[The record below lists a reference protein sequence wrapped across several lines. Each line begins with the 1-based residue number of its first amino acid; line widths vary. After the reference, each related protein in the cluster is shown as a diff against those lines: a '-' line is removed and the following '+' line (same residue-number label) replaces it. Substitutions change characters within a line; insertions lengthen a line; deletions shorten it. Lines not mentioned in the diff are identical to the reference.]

1 MTKCILYRDERNGW
15 SGFEA
20 SGHAGWAEAGQDIVC
35 AAVSVL
41 TITCVNALE
50 SVCGIRPRVTG
61 GEDGRLACSLPA
73 DMSETQ
79 YHDAQILLG
88 GLHQGLRDLAAE
100 YPGHFTLQLVKR
112 RKSS

>member
-1 MTKCILYRDERNGW
+1 MTRGILYQDERNGW
-15 SGFEA
+15 AGFEA

-35 AAVSVL
+35 AAVSIL

-61 GEDGRLACSLPA
+61 GEDGRLACSLPGGL
-73 DMSETQ
+73 SGTQ

-88 GLHQGLRDLAAE
+88 MLHQGFRDLAAE
-100 YPGHFTLQLVKR
+100 YPEHFTLLVKR
-112 RKSS
+112 RKTQ